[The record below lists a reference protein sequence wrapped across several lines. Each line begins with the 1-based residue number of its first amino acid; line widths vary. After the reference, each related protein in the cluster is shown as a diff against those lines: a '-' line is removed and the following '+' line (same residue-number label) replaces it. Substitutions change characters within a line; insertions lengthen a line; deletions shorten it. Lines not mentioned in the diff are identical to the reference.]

1 MVNPTILHRQSGII
15 TTLCLDPLN
24 TRKGS
29 SLSRPQCRSSNR
41 WLPWRGV
48 KSCRRLRRTLPTLR
62 DRLQSRDMVM
72 VYCNGQEM
80 YCLISYKGQEMH
92 CAHSRRLR
100 IYPLSLKPKPKS
112 KTQGIELSNPLK
124 PGRKHKSYNPKTL
137 IQPFTALGTV
147 MGDTFPNPSIE
158 TGPTFY
164 YIDTLNPLSKPLTL
178 NLLSMHPKPFT
189 NDPGP

>member
-1 MVNPTILHRQSGII
+1 MNPTILDPQGSII

-62 DRLQSRDMVM
+62 DMVM
-72 VYCNGQEM
+72 VCCNGQEM

-100 IYPLSLKPKPKS
+100 IYPVSLKPKPKS
-112 KTQGIELSNPLK
+112 KTQGIELSNALK
-124 PGRKHKSYNPKTL
+124 PGRKHKSYNPQTL
-137 IQPFTALGTV
+137 IQPFTR
-147 MGDTFPNPSIE
+147 PRN
-158 TGPTFY
+158 
-164 YIDTLNPLSKPLTL
+164 
-178 NLLSMHPKPFT
+178 PKPK
-189 NDPGP
+189 PKGP